1 MAKQIETRLNNLE
14 RTMNPDAGDGDV
26 IPFHDL

>member
-1 MAKQIETRLNNLE
+1 MANQIEKRLNNLE
-14 RTMNPDAGDGDV
+14 GTMNPDAGDGDM